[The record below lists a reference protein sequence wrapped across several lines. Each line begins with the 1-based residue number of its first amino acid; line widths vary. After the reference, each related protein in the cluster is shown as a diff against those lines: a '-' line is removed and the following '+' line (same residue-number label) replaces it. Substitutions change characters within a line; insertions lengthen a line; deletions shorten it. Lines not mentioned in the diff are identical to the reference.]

1 MQLVNHEINTKNE
14 TLNTLLLELKEE
26 CENVLA
32 LIHQLQ
38 LAELSNNQ
46 RGDILAEL
54 LVASIHLHAH
64 CDEDW
69 QNTIATTIESN

>member
-1 MQLVNHEINTKNE
+1 MQFPDEKVSPANE

-38 LAELSNNQ
+38 LAELSDNQ
-46 RGDILAEL
+46 
-54 LVASIHLHAH
+54 
-64 CDEDW
+64 
-69 QNTIATTIESN
+69 